1 MGGNKKIIE
10 SGRAHLILCEGMDAY
25 SFLINLLADIKL
37 RELEFEEFHVYN
49 FGGNSDLPVALKS
62 LPLDANFKKLK
73 SVSIIRDA
81 ERDAQSAVQSV
92 QGALRDTGFAVPKT
106 PCCSAHDESAK
117 YPAIKTGFVLFPT
130 CSASCKSGTL
140 EDLCVDI
147 LAGENSKSV
156 LVDVDKALA
165 PYMRENGL
173 RRPHKNR
180 LHAYFSFTNEFV
192 SLKIGEAA
200 KARAFSWDSPQIES
214 LKKFLR
220 AMLGKAP
227 CETDGSSSSSSSSS
241 LLVEKSEEG

>member
-117 YPAIKTGFVLFPT
+117 YPAIKTGCMPIFRLPM
-130 CSASCKSGTL
+130 
-140 EDLCVDI
+140 
-147 LAGENSKSV
+147 NSY
-156 LVDVDKALA
+156 L
-165 PYMRENGL
+165 
-173 RRPHKNR
+173 
-180 LHAYFSFTNEFV
+180 
-192 SLKIGEAA
+192 
-200 KARAFSWDSPQIES
+200 
-214 LKKFLR
+214 
-220 AMLGKAP
+220 
-227 CETDGSSSSSSSSS
+227 
-241 LLVEKSEEG
+241 